1 MSMVFSLFFVS
12 LLVCVSLPAEGD
24 TIGSHIAYL
33 ICSGFSVLV
42 CVSSFIV
49 DKELLYL
56 LPIVASAFCIYVEVP
71 YVVDFFSKWTWRR
84 KDDV

>member
-1 MSMVFSLFFVS
+1 MVFSLFVS
-12 LLVCVSLPAEGD
+12 LLVCVSLLAEGD
-24 TIGSHIAYL
+24 TIGSHIAYV

-42 CVSSFIV
+42 CVSSLIV
-49 DKELLYL
+49 DKELYL

>member
-1 MSMVFSLFFVS
+1 MAFSLFVS

-42 CVSSFIV
+42 CVSSLIV

-56 LPIVASAFCIYVEVP
+56 LPIVASAFSVY
-71 YVVDFFSKWTWRR
+71 TW
-84 KDDV
+84 KFPMWLISSLKMDMEKKG

>member
-1 MSMVFSLFFVS
+1 MVFSLFVS
-12 LLVCVSLPAEGD
+12 LLVCVSLLAEGD
-24 TIGSHIAYL
+24 TIGSHIAYV

-42 CVSSFIV
+42 CVSSLIV

-71 YVVDFFSKWTWRR
+71 MWLISSQNGHGEERMMCK
-84 KDDV
+84 